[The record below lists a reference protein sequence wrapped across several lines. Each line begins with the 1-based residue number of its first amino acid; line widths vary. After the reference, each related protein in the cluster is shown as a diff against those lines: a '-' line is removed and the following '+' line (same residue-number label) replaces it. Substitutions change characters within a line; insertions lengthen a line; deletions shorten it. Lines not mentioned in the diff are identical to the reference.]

1 VIKLENNLKVQ
12 GILIGAALGVVI
24 LAAPAGAACHH
35 YSRWSYP
42 WPQRCGPT
50 YHAPDKNWYVQVVAH
65 PASAPSAAVAADQPR
80 PAISETPDQRTTTQ
94 IQEAKEHDAA
104 VAKHHDEINALMK
117 LLHGETQ

>member
-1 VIKLENNLKVQ
+1 MIKLENNLKVQ
-12 GILIGAALGVVI
+12 GILIGAALGVVV

-50 YHAPDKNWYVQVVAH
+50 YRAPDKNWYVEVVH
-65 PASAPSAAVAADQPR
+65 PASAPSAAVAADPPQ
-80 PAISETPDQRTTTQ
+80 PAISETPDQRTAEQ
-94 IQEAKEHDAA
+94 IKEAKEHDAA